1 MSRYRS
7 CIEIVFERFRWV
19 KNYQMFWLKLDVK
32 QINI

>member
-7 CIEIVFERFRWV
+7 CIEIVFERFR
-19 KNYQMFWLKLDVK
+19 LPDVLIKIRCK